1 MVCGV
6 EMDLA
11 RGDFEFAMNKCYF
24 DANMLNRTN
33 FNVFRALK
41 VGCFA
46 VVCDVV
52 WDWLCCVLSVV
63 EPTSTCFERSGYWVL
78 GYLEI
83 VG

>member
-41 VGCFA
+41 VG
-46 VVCDVV
+46 
-52 WDWLCCVLSVV
+52 
-63 EPTSTCFERSGYWVL
+63 
-78 GYLEI
+78 
-83 VG
+83 

>member
-6 EMDLA
+6 EMDQA

-41 VGCFA
+41 VG
-46 VVCDVV
+46 
-52 WDWLCCVLSVV
+52 WLMKRLLLLAYSLCVF
-63 EPTSTCFERSGYWVL
+63 PF
-78 GYLEI
+78 
-83 VG
+83 

>member
-6 EMDLA
+6 EMDQA

-41 VGCFA
+41 VGCSSY
-46 VVCDVV
+46 C
-52 WDWLCCVLSVV
+52 LS
-63 EPTSTCFERSGYWVL
+63 
-78 GYLEI
+78 
-83 VG
+83 